1 MPSRRIFLQLSL
13 AAGLGASLGLPLGLA
28 RAEEPGRWFMPD
40 EGEPQQRAFIAFGA
54 QDAIWEDFTA
64 DVQAALGRIAQAI
77 ARYQPV
83 TVFCRPSERELA
95 EQHCASQRTSFVE
108 CELDDI
114 WMRDIGANFVVD
126 DDGALAAVDFNFNGW
141 GNKQRHSNDAQLA
154 RRVTTLAGARYQRS
168 DLVGEG
174 GAI

>member
-1 MPSRRIFLQLSL
+1 MPSRRTFLQLSL
-13 AAGLGASLGLPLGLA
+13 VTGLGAGLGLPLGLA

-54 QDAIWEDFTA
+54 QKAIWEDFTV

-95 EQHCASQRTSFVE
+95 ERHCASHNSQFVE
-108 CELDDI
+108 CNLDDI
-114 WMRDIGANFVVD
+114 
-126 DDGALAAVDFNFNGW
+126 
-141 GNKQRHSNDAQLA
+141 
-154 RRVTTLAGARYQRS
+154 
-168 DLVGEG
+168 
-174 GAI
+174 